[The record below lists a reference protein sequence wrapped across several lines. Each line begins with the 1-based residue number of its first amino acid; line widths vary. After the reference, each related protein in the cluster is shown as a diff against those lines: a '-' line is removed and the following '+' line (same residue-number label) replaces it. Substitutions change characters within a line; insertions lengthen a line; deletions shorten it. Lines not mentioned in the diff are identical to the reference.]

1 MKHLL
6 LPIIQNM
13 MDINVELHQWL
24 ITFLDRNSIQ
34 QLAEELKEKMIKRFK
49 KNKKYALPLKTTF
62 GVLI

>member
-1 MKHLL
+1 
-6 LPIIQNM
+6 M

>member
-34 QLAEELKEKMIKRFK
+34 QLAEKMIKRFK

>member
-1 MKHLL
+1 
-6 LPIIQNM
+6 

-34 QLAEELKEKMIKRFK
+34 QLAEKMIKRFK